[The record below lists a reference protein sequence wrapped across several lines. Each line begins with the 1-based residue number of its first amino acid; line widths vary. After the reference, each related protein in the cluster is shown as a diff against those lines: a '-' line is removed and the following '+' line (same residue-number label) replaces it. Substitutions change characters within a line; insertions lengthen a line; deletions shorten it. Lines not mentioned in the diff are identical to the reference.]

1 MSEDKAKTDL
11 TKKVLVTESI
21 SAEGIKLLR
30 NHADVDI
37 NLDLSHDELLKIIG
51 NYEGLI
57 VRSQTRVTEEVIE
70 AGNKLQIIGR
80 AGVGVDNIDVDA
92 ATRKGIVVVNAPTS
106 NTTAAAEH
114 TIALM
119 LSLARHI
126 PQANSSLKSGAWK
139 RSHFV
144 GIEVKGKTIGVVGL
158 GNVGSEVARRAR
170 ALDMK
175 VIASDPFISLD
186 YARNL
191 NVELVPLEQLLKES
205 DFITLHIPQ
214 TNSTEGLIG
223 EKELATV
230 KPSVRIINTARG
242 GLIDEDALVKAIKEK
257 RIAGA
262 ALDVFRNEPLTSN
275 IFSDEENIII
285 TPHLGAS
292 TAEAQTNVAADV
304 VNQVIAVFSGQT
316 ANYSVNAPFI
326 SVENISV
333 LAPFIKASTTAGK
346 LAAQLAEGQMS
357 SISIRYEGEISNYD
371 TNVLKAA
378 VLGGLLEQIS
388 EERVNLVNANI
399 IATRRGLAVVEQKD
413 AISENY
419 ASLITAEVK
428 TSKETVTVSTTVVRG
443 ETHIAR
449 IDNYWLD
456 IYPAEGYFLFCD
468 HLDRPGLLG
477 QVGRVTGDA
486 NIDISAMHVG
496 RLKPRG
502 EALMILTLDEPVP
515 EEERKKLLS
524 VPDVYSAKFVKL

>member
-1 MSEDKAKTDL
+1 MQEDMSGAQP
-11 TKKVLVTESI
+11 KKVLVTESL
-21 SAEGIKLLR
+21 SEEGVEHLR
-30 NHADVDI
+30 MHTAVDVR
-37 NLDLSHDELLKIIG
+37 LDLTHEELLDIIG
-51 NYEGLI
+51 RYDGLI
-57 VRSQTRVTEEVIE
+57 VRSQTSVSADVVE
-70 AGNKLQIIGR
+70 AGSRLQVIGR
-80 AGVGVDNIDVDA
+80 AGVGVDNIDVEA

-126 PQANSSLKSGAWK
+126 PQAYALLKSGIWK
-139 RSHFV
+139 RSDFV
-144 GIEVKGKTIGVVGL
+144 GIEVKNKTLGVIGL

-170 ALDMK
+170 ALDMQ
-175 VIASDPFISLD
+175 VIAHDPFISID

-191 NVELVPLEQLLKES
+191 NVELVSLERLFRES

-214 TNSTEGLIG
+214 TTSTDGLIG
-223 EKELATV
+223 EAELAMV
-230 KPSVRIINTARG
+230 KPTARIINAARG
-242 GLIDEDALVKAIKEK
+242 GLIDENALVKAVKEK

-275 IFSDEENIII
+275 IFAEEENIIV

-292 TAEAQTNVAADV
+292 TTEAQKMVASDIV
-304 VNQVIAVFSGQT
+304 DQIIAIFNGHT
-316 ANYSVNAPFI
+316 ARYAVNAPFI

-333 LAPFIKASTTAGK
+333 MSPFIKASRTAGK
-346 LAAQLAEGQMS
+346 LVSQLAEGQMN

-371 TNVLKAA
+371 TNVLKAS
-378 VLGGLLEQIS
+378 VLGGLLEEIS
-388 EERVNLVNANI
+388 EERVNLVNANL
-399 IATRRGLAVVEQKD
+399 IATRRGLTVVEQKD
-413 AISENY
+413 ASSENY
-419 ASLITAEVK
+419 ASLITAEVT
-428 TSKETVTVSTTVVRG
+428 TSKETMTVSTTVVRG

-477 QVGRVTGDA
+477 EVGRVTGDA
-486 NIDISAMHVG
+486 DIDISAIHVG

-502 EALMILTLDEPVP
+502 EALMIMTLDEPVSAA
-515 EEERKKLLS
+515 EQKKILAVS
-524 VPDVYSAKFVKL
+524 DVYSARFVKL